1 MKPLQNKTIDSAL
14 RYLHSECMNG
24 RHEGKEHVLALM
36 RLRGVEPGFKN
47 LSKPLGIKAV
57 RREGRVWG
65 LV

>member
-1 MKPLQNKTIDSAL
+1 
-14 RYLHSECMNG
+14 MNG

-36 RLRGVEPGFKN
+36 RLGGVEPGFKN
-47 LSKPLGIKAV
+47 LSKPLGTKAV

>member
-1 MKPLQNKTIDSAL
+1 
-14 RYLHSECMNG
+14 MNG

-36 RLRGVEPGFKN
+36 RLGGVEPGFKN